1 MKQPRPSSGGHVCA
15 PVLIGFLL
23 KHLAT
28 TKCGRLTSPF
38 RTRIPRT
45 APVLQ
50 LALKM
55 RKILV
60 TGGAGFIG
68 SHTCVALLNAG
79 FRVLILDNFSNSEN
93 ITIDRIETI
102 AGSRPGLIKGDV
114 RDRMLLREI
123 FATYPIDGV
132 IHFAALK
139 ALGQSVR
146 MPLEYFDCNVTGTL
160 TLLQEMRA
168 SGIKV
173 FVFSST
179 AAVYGERA
187 QTPVE
192 ESFPLSAT
200 TPYARSKIIVE
211 EMLDDLYCA
220 DSSWR
225 IAKLRYFNPVGA
237 HPSALLGENPK
248 GLPNTLVPMVAQ
260 VASGRRERLSVFGN
274 DYPTPDG
281 TGVRDY
287 LHVVDLA
294 QGHVLALH
302 YLGSHTDML
311 TVNLGTGKGYSV
323 LDVIKAFEKVSG
335 RRVTYHIAERR
346 PGDVA
351 ECWAL
356 PTKAERLLGW
366 KASRTLD
373 EMCWDAWRWET
384 AFRQNISKGQLS
396 SA

>member
-1 MKQPRPSSGGHVCA
+1 
-15 PVLIGFLL
+15 
-23 KHLAT
+23 
-28 TKCGRLTSPF
+28 
-38 RTRIPRT
+38 
-45 APVLQ
+45 
-50 LALKM
+50 M
-55 RKILV
+55 REILV

-68 SHTCVALLNAG
+68 SHTCVALINAG
-79 FRVLILDNFSNSEN
+79 FRVVILDNFCNSE
-93 ITIDRIETI
+93 ISAIDRIEAI
-102 AGSRPGLIKGDV
+102 AGVRPELIRGDV
-114 RDRMLLREI
+114 RDRTLLREV
-123 FATYPIDGV
+123 FAAYPIDGV

-139 ALGQSVR
+139 VLRQSVR

-179 AAVYGERA
+179 AAVYGEGA
-187 QTPVE
+187 PSPVE
-192 ESFPLSAT
+192 ERFPLSAT
-200 TPYARSKIIVE
+200 NPYARSKIIVE
-211 EMLDDLYCA
+211 EMLDDLYRA

-237 HPSALLGENPK
+237 HPSALLGENPRCF
-248 GLPNTLVPMVAQ
+248 PNTLVPMVAQ
-260 VASGRRERLSVFGN
+260 VASGRRDGLSVFGN

-294 QGHVLALH
+294 RGHVLALK
-302 YLGSHTDML
+302 YLSVHTDML
-311 TVNLGTGKGYSV
+311 TVNLGAGQGYSV

-335 RRVTYHIAERR
+335 RRVNYRIAERR

-366 KASRTLD
+366 KARKSLD
-373 EMCWDAWRWET
+373 EMCRDAWRWET
-384 AFRQNISKGQLS
+384 AFIEN
-396 SA
+396 

>member
-1 MKQPRPSSGGHVCA
+1 MKE
-15 PVLIGFLL
+15 
-23 KHLAT
+23 
-28 TKCGRLTSPF
+28 
-38 RTRIPRT
+38 
-45 APVLQ
+45 
-50 LALKM
+50 
-55 RKILV
+55 ILV

-68 SHTCVALLNAG
+68 SHTCVALINAG
-79 FRVLILDNFSNSEN
+79 FRVIILDNFSNSEN
-93 ITIDRIETI
+93 SVIDRIETI
-102 AGSRPGLIKGDV
+102 AGARPELIEGDV
-114 RDRMLLREI
+114 RDRTLLRKV

-146 MPLEYFDCNVTGTL
+146 IPLEYFDCNVTGTL
-160 TLLQEMRA
+160 TLLQEMQA
-168 SGIKV
+168 AGIKV

-179 AAVYGERA
+179 AAVYGDPA

-200 TPYARSKIIVE
+200 NPYARSKIIVE
-211 EMLDDLYCA
+211 EMLDDLYRA
-220 DSSWR
+220 GSSWR

-248 GLPNTLVPMVAQ
+248 GSPNNLVPMVAQ
-260 VASGRRERLSVFGN
+260 VASGRREGLLVFGN

-281 TGVRDY
+281 TAVRDY

-294 QGHVLALH
+294 QGHVSALN
-302 YLGSHTDML
+302 YLGVHTDML

-323 LDVIKAFEKVSG
+323 LDVIEAFEKASG
-335 RRVTYHIAERR
+335 RRVNYRIAERR

-356 PTKAERLLGW
+356 PAKAERLLGW
-366 KASRTLD
+366 KASKILD
-373 EMCWDAWRWET
+373 EMCRDAWRWET
-384 AFRQNISKGQLS
+384 AFIQNTSKG
-396 SA
+396 

>member
-1 MKQPRPSSGGHVCA
+1 
-15 PVLIGFLL
+15 
-23 KHLAT
+23 
-28 TKCGRLTSPF
+28 
-38 RTRIPRT
+38 
-45 APVLQ
+45 
-50 LALKM
+50 M
-55 RKILV
+55 REILV

-68 SHTCVALLNAG
+68 SHTCVALINAG
-79 FRVLILDNFSNSEN
+79 FRVIILDNFCNSEN
-93 ITIDRIETI
+93 TAIDRIETI
-102 AGSRPGLIKGDV
+102 AGARPELIKGDV
-114 RDRMLLREI
+114 RDRTLLREV

-139 ALGQSVR
+139 VLGQSVR

-173 FVFSST
+173 LVFSST

-187 QTPVE
+187 QAPVE

-200 TPYARSKIIVE
+200 NPYARSKIIVE
-211 EMLDDLYCA
+211 EILDDLYRA

-237 HPSALLGENPK
+237 HPSALLGESPK
-248 GLPNTLVPMVAQ
+248 GLPDNLVPMVAQ
-260 VASGRRERLSVFGN
+260 VASGRREGLSVFGN

-302 YLGSHTDML
+302 YLGVHTDML

-323 LDVIKAFEKVSG
+323 LDVIKAFEKASG
-335 RRVTYHIAERR
+335 RRVNYRIAERR

-366 KASRTLD
+366 KASKTLD
-373 EMCWDAWRWET
+373 EMCRDAWRWET
-384 AFRQNISKGQLS
+384 AFIQNTSKG
-396 SA
+396 

>member
-1 MKQPRPSSGGHVCA
+1 MKE
-15 PVLIGFLL
+15 
-23 KHLAT
+23 
-28 TKCGRLTSPF
+28 
-38 RTRIPRT
+38 
-45 APVLQ
+45 
-50 LALKM
+50 
-55 RKILV
+55 ILV

-68 SHTCVALLNAG
+68 SHTCVALINAG
-79 FRVLILDNFSNSEN
+79 YRVIILDNFSNSDSSV
-93 ITIDRIETI
+93 IGRIEAI
-102 AGSRPGLIKGDV
+102 AGDRPELIKGDV
-114 RDRMLLREI
+114 RDRTLLRKV

-173 FVFSST
+173 FVFSSS
-179 AAVYGERA
+179 AAVYGDPA

-200 TPYARSKIIVE
+200 NPYARSKIIVE
-211 EMLDDLYCA
+211 EILDDLYRA
-220 DSSWR
+220 GSSWR

-248 GLPNTLVPMVAQ
+248 GSPNNLVPMVAQ
-260 VASGRRERLSVFGN
+260 VASGRREGLSVFGN

-281 TGVRDY
+281 TAVRDY

-294 QGHVLALH
+294 QGHVSALN
-302 YLGSHTDML
+302 YLGVHTDML
-311 TVNLGTGKGYSV
+311 TVNLGTGRGYSV
-323 LDVIKAFEKVSG
+323 LDVIEAFEKASG
-335 RRVTYHIAERR
+335 RRVNYRIAERR

-366 KASRTLD
+366 KASKTLD
-373 EMCWDAWRWET
+373 EMCRDAWRWET
-384 AFRQNISKGQLS
+384 AFIQNTSKD
-396 SA
+396 